1 MASEDYTLV
10 KFLMLISYSK
20 LHTPGKYSKGPTKL
34 EMFFRSYSSF
44 ITGSKNALKFE
55 NILFGNELGS
65 WDGTSFVVPVDGIYI
80 FRLHLATYYS
90 NRTYRLRALIN
101 NGEVGIDQLN
111 ENTSRYQTYNDYG
124 HTHSFQIEREMQAG
138 DTLTIIDQ
146 YSYNTVR
153 DFYEFKCS
161 TNQQEHSCSHITGR
175 LIKRL

>member
-1 MASEDYTLV
+1 MP
-10 KFLMLISYSK
+10 I
-20 LHTPGKYSKGPTKL
+20 
-34 EMFFRSYSSF
+34 
-44 ITGSKNALKFE
+44 
-55 NILFGNELGS
+55 
-65 WDGTSFVVPVDGIYI
+65 
-80 FRLHLATYYS
+80 
-90 NRTYRLRALIN
+90 RLRTKTFDYIRVDYLPSL
-101 NGEVGIDQLN
+101 VGIDQLN